1 MQDQERNAL
10 SALLLQIGDATDAQ
24 ILDAV
29 GLSARELAAL
39 VLVRNRAGCNV
50 SWLHGRLDLTQSGAV
65 RLLDRLQELGLIQRT
80 RTDGRREIALA
91 VTSQGERVVGR
102 GTAVRA
108 RVIDSQLSGLS
119 PADRE
124 AFMTLA
130 ARALAGQRRTRDEGD
145 EACRLCDWRACTPD
159 CPMEQAI
166 PTSDSRHGSITGAA

>member
-1 MQDQERNAL
+1 MHENERNAL
-10 SALLLQIGDATDAQ
+10 SALLLQISDATEAQ
-24 ILDAV
+24 IVDAV

-50 SWLHGRLDLTQSGAV
+50 SWLHGRLGLTQSGAV
-65 RLLDRLQELGLIQRT
+65 RLLDRLQELGLVQRT

-91 VTSQGERVVGR
+91 VTPRGERAVRR

-108 RVIDSQLSGLS
+108 GVIDSQLTGLS
-119 PADRE
+119 PADRD
-124 AFMTLA
+124 AFTVLA

-166 PTSDSRHGSITGAA
+166 PAGDSRRSSTTGAA